1 VKKLEKYRHAVS
13 QVSGMQDKAAGEE
26 TPRISIRYLGLARLI
41 AGTEEDAVPW
51 PREGTVGELLDILC
65 ERYGREFQ
73 TSIFTLNRTLQNY
86 VRIEVDEVDIDA
98 LQGLET
104 SLKPFAGVKFILTVA
119 SLAGG

>member
-1 VKKLEKYRHAVS
+1 
-13 QVSGMQDKAAGEE
+13 MQDREARE
-26 TPRISIRYLGLARLI
+26 TTPTVSIRYLGLARLV
-41 AGTEEDAVPW
+41 AGADEDTVPW
-51 PREGTVGELLDILC
+51 PSEGTVGELLKILC

-73 TSIFTLNRTLQNY
+73 TSIFTMNRTLQNC

-104 SLKPFAGVKFILTVA
+104 SLKPFARVKFILTVA